1 MQKGN
6 RNQLITW
13 LLNQDENKIFEIKEH
28 KEKRSLNANSYF
40 YVLQNKLA
48 DALKIDNQRLHF
60 ELLKSYS
67 DVTLVTVPRDTDISG
82 FVKYYEFYKDGEIKG
97 KPATVYTVYRPS
109 SEMDTKQFSRLLD
122 GLISECREADIETK
136 TPEELAMLEGYER
149 SN

>member
-48 DALKIDNQRLHF
+48 DVLKVDNQELHF
-60 ELLKSYS
+60 EILKRYS
-67 DVTLVTVPRDTDISG
+67 DVTLITLPTETDISG
-82 FVKYYEFYKDGEIKG
+82 FIKYYETYKQGEIKG
-97 KPATVYTVYRPS
+97 IPATVYKVYRPS

-122 GLISECREADIETK
+122 GLISECNEVGIDTK
-136 TPEELAMLEGYER
+136 TPEELAILEGYER
-149 SN
+149 R